1 MAAASD
7 KAHLRSSPRFAVSS
21 RCSIFYEDKMY
32 KALVQDLSDG
42 GMLLMCNLDF
52 EPGAIVGVHL
62 DLSAGVSIDCEVE
75 VRNSGDMGIGVKID
89 FMDAQNRK
97 TYQSYLQEAL
107 SSQLN
112 KLG

>member
-7 KAHLRSSPRFAVSS
+7 KTHLRSSLRFTVKSK
-21 RCSIFYEDKMY
+21 CDIFYNDKLY

-52 EPGAIVGVHL
+52 DVGTIFGVHL
-62 DLSAGVSIDCEVE
+62 NLSPTVSVDCEVE
-75 VRNSGDMGIGVKID
+75 VRNCSELGIGVKID
-89 FMDAQNRK
+89 YMDDQNRK
-97 TYQSYLQEAL
+97 LYQDYLQDFL
-107 SSQLN
+107 SHQLN